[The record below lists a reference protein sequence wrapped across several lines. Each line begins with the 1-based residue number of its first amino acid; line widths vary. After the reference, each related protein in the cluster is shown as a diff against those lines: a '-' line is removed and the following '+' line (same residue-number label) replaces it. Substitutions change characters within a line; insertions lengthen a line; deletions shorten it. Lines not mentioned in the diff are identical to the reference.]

1 MARIHSLPVNRS
13 KLKTE
18 ITITKNEMAIA
29 LVLLLLIKSILK
41 FKKQIEK
48 SSANKQIFGISIF
61 AEGSKEVQGLSIQ
74 FEMDCFFIIA

>member
-1 MARIHSLPVNRS
+1 MTRIKSLSVNLS
-13 KLKTE
+13 KLKAE

-48 SSANKQIFGISIF
+48 SSANKQIFGISFF
-61 AEGSKEVQGLSIQ
+61 AEGSKKVQRLSIQ
-74 FEMDCFFIIA
+74 FEMDCFLIIT